1 MNLLDLAVKITCDDQ
16 ASGQVEGI
24 GSRIT
29 GTFSKVAGVASAVMG
44 SAAVAGAVAIGK
56 SALDA
61 YASYEQLVGG
71 VDTLFKDASGQLQAY
86 AAQAYQTAGMS
97 ANQYMETTTSFS
109 ASLIQGLGGDTQR
122 AVEVANMAITDMSDN
137 ANKMGTDI
145 DVIREAYQGFAK
157 DNYDMLDNLKLGYGG
172 TQAEMARLIN
182 DTGVMGDSFK
192 ATAKNV
198 NEVPFD
204 KMIEAIHQVQT
215 EMGIT
220 GTTALEA
227 STTIEGSVNTMKAAW
242 ENWLTGL
249 GNEDADISGLT
260 DQLLNSIGT
269 VAQNVGP
276 RIGIIIGTIVT
287 EIGNRGPEIAAALR
301 DMLFGAFSQGLDIV
315 NTFVQENF
323 GFSLPEVDTSQITS
337 AVEGVTTTVQD
348 VVSFLQETFGPGIQQ
363 AMELVGPIVEQ
374 VSEFFSHMGTQIQ
387 TVLGPALDYLGPA
400 FTNFMS
406 ALQVWI
412 EPLGNVAQIF
422 GNILVAAIS
431 AFTYALGTVMNV
443 FAAVTAAIQDFDNF
457 LNGQPSVIGTVIQG
471 IITWFQQLPGNIAS
485 FLGFV
490 ISSVASWVGQM
501 ASNAVSAGSQFVSN
515 VVSFISSLPGQIAG
529 FLGGVIANV
538 ASWVGQM
545 ASNAADA
552 ASRFASNLISGL
564 QSIPGRVVSIG
575 RQIIQGMVDGVVG
588 AAGMLIDAVGGAVSD
603 AIGWAKGLL
612 GIASPS
618 KVFREIGQFTMQG
631 AALGV
636 EDDAPMLARST
647 EDAMRGMVR
656 SATPTRAA
664 SHPASA
670 GAGYGDLVEAV
681 ESLHEDLG
689 RIISRYTPTMDKRYF
704 KNAVRSVV
712 A

>member
-16 ASGQVEGI
+16 ASGQVGEI
-24 GSRIT
+24 GSKIT
-29 GTFSKVAGVASAVMG
+29 GALGTAAKVGG
-44 SAAVAGAVAIGK
+44 AAVAALGAATVGVGK
-56 SALDA
+56 MALDA
-61 YASYEQLVGG
+61 YANYEQLVGG
-71 VDTLFKDASGQLQAY
+71 VDTLFKESSGQLQAY

-109 ASLIQGLGGDTQR
+109 ASLIQGLGGDTQA
-122 AVEVANMAITDMSDN
+122 AVEAANMAITDMSDN

-227 STTIEGSVNTMKAAW
+227 STTIEGSVNTAKAAW

-249 GNEDADISGLT
+249 GNEQADMSALT
-260 DQLLNSIGT
+260 DQLLTAVGT
-269 VAQNVGP
+269 VLENVAP
-276 RIGIIIGTIVT
+276 RVGVIIGTLIQ
-287 EIGNRGPEIAAALR
+287 EIGSRGPEIATALGS
-301 DMLFGAFSQGLDIV
+301 MLQGAFSQAVDIV
-315 NTFVQENF
+315 NTFLQENF
-323 GFSLPEVDTSQITS
+323 NVSLPAVDGS
-337 AVEGVTTTVQD
+337 ALAEGVNG
-348 VVSFLQETFGPGIQQ
+348 VVSSLQGAASYLKETFGPGIQQ

-374 VSEFFSHMGTQIQ
+374 VGGFFSHMGTQIQ

-431 AFTYALGTVMNV
+431 AFTYALGGVMNV
-443 FAAVTAAIQDFDNF
+443 FAAVTAVIQDFSNF

-471 IITWFQQLPGNIAS
+471 IIAWFQQLPGNIAS
-485 FLGFV
+485 FLGSV
-490 ISSVASWVGQM
+490 ISGVASWVGQM
-501 ASNAVSAGSQFVSN
+501 ASNAMSAGSQFVSN
-515 VVSFISSLPGQIAG
+515 VVSFISSLPGRIAG
-529 FLGGVIANV
+529 FLSGVISNV
-538 ASWVGQM
+538 ASWVGNM
-545 ASNAADA
+545 ASNASNA
-552 ASRFASNLISGL
+552 ASRFAGNLISGL

-575 RQIIQGMVDGVVG
+575 SQIIQGMVDGVVG
-588 AAGMLIDAVGGAVSD
+588 AAGSLIDAVGGAVSD

-647 EDAMRGMVR
+647 EDAMRGMVG
-656 SATPTRAA
+656 SATSVRAPSLAAGSSDPGYSELVGAVKSLHNDLGKIIRANAPTATPRQFNRMVRAA
-664 SHPASA
+664 
-670 GAGYGDLVEAV
+670 
-681 ESLHEDLG
+681 
-689 RIISRYTPTMDKRYF
+689 T
-704 KNAVRSVV
+704 
-712 A
+712 